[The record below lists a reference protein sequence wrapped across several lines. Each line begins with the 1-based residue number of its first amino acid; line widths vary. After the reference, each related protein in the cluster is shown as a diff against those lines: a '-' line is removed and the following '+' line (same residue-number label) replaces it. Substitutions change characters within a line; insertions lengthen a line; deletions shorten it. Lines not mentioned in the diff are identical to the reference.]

1 MADNVAEVTARTY
14 AICYAIPQGRVTTY
28 GHIAKLAGYP
38 NYSRHVGNA
47 LKTLPSGTPVPWFRV
62 ISSKGIISPR
72 GDGGLGVARQRERLE
87 AEGVEVETVSGLGDR
102 IDIRRYGWFPER
114 GEQTLDAWI
123 EAHVGP
129 TAVGD

>member
-1 MADNVAEVTARTY
+1 MADNVAELTARAY
-14 AICYAIPQGRVTTY
+14 AIAHAIPHGRVTTY

-47 LKTLPSGTPVPWFRV
+47 MKALPTESTVPWHRV
-62 ISSKGIISPR
+62 ISAKGVISPR
-72 GDGGLGVARQRERLE
+72 GDGGLGVARQRDRLV
-87 AEGVEVETVSGLGDR
+87 AEGVEVETVAGLGER
-102 IDIRRYGWFPER
+102 IDVRRYGWFPER

-123 EAHVGP
+123 EAHLGP